1 MVVADSGG
9 AAGGG
14 GYQCGGGGCNGNGGG
29 GGGAEEAEASAGLH
43 ETESQGRR
51 RNAGSRSRDHST
63 HLPNQLV
70 PSNSSVYEIC
80 DTFSTSWMRSN
91 DQLML
96 VQFVFLRQIVYSKIA
111 VLDSPPSTSAYIKFD
126 LSILYPMAFT
136 YSRKKHLPCCSHH
149 GFDFLQITHVF

>member
-43 ETESQGRR
+43 ETESQRRR

-70 PSNSSVYEIC
+70 VSNSSVYEIC
-80 DTFSTSWMRSN
+80 DTFSTPWMRSN

-96 VQFVFLRQIVYSKIA
+96 VQFVFKTNCL
-111 VLDSPPSTSAYIKFD
+111 F
-126 LSILYPMAFT
+126 
-136 YSRKKHLPCCSHH
+136 
-149 GFDFLQITHVF
+149 